1 MDKILDKAIDF
12 LYNNKDDM
20 NEEKAEIIRYGLEVL
35 LIKITFFTA
44 ALVISL
50 LMHSF
55 WECIIF
61 TSLFSGIRSYAG
73 GYHANTRKKC
83 FVLSMLTFCSVFMIL
98 KLIKTF
104 PLILMIVVIF
114 AAASSVVIF
123 RFAPIDTE
131 NKRLDDEEIQIFRK
145 KSRTAVVVELIMAAV
160 AYFLNFK
167 GIMCAVML
175 SLILTAL
182 LICIEIKSSRIK
194 TEGL

>member
-1 MDKILDKAIDF
+1 MDKILDKAIEF
-12 LYNNKDDM
+12 IYNNEDDM

-55 WECIIF
+55 WECLIF
-61 TSLFSGIRSYAG
+61 TALFSGIRSYAG

-98 KLIKTF
+98 KHIKTF
-104 PLILMIVVIF
+104 PLILMIIAIF
-114 AAASSVVIF
+114 AAVSSVIIF

-145 KSRTAVVVELIMAAV
+145 KARMAVIVELIMAV
-160 AYFLNFK
+160 ASYFLNFK
-167 GIMCAVML
+167 GIMCSVML

-182 LICIEIKSSRIK
+182 LICIEIKNSRMK